1 MGEQQEAM
9 KKYFTLLLCS
19 LCALAAFTACADST
33 AGLKDVKVVMS
44 TTKGDIEL
52 ALYPSKAPVTV
63 ANFLN
68 LINRGYYKGVTFHR
82 VIPDFMIQGG
92 DPQGTGMGG
101 PGYEFEDEFSPDL
114 KHDGPGILS
123 MANRGPGPTA
133 PSSSSPTWLRP
144 ILTDAIPSSGK
155 C

>member
-52 ALYPSKAPVTV
+52 ALYPSKEAAAQAVELVP
-63 ANFLN
+63 LSE
-68 LINRGYYKGVTFHR
+68 LLPKDWKGAEER
-82 VIPDFMIQGG
+82 
-92 DPQGTGMGG
+92 
-101 PGYEFEDEFSPDL
+101 
-114 KHDGPGILS
+114 
-123 MANRGPGPTA
+123 
-133 PSSSSPTWLRP
+133 
-144 ILTDAIPSSGK
+144 
-155 C
+155 